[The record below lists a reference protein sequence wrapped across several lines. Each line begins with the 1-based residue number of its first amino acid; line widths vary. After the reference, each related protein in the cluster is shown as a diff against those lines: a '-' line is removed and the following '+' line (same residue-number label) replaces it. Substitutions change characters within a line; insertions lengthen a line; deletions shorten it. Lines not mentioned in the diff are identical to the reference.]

1 MTDKMPLISVCIISR
16 GLGPLLTACLQS
28 LTNQHNPPSFEVLV
42 GSRRRSQ
49 IEAEVRSYFPDSIVD
64 DAAQSLPG
72 GGRNSLIEKA
82 RGELLLFIDDDVVVH
97 PHLLENLARLAGEL
111 PEVGVFGGPN
121 LTPGGSTR
129 FQVIQ
134 GAVLGSIVTSGPI
147 RRRYGKHPS
156 GAADERSL
164 ILCNLA
170 VRRSAMRPFQA
181 DLACAE
187 ENQMLLELERHGVQM
202 RYDPDLVVYHERR
215 DTLRGFSRQV
225 YKYGYGR
232 GQVLRRNPRSF
243 RVAYLVPSATCI
255 YVALTPALTFAGP
268 WTLVPLAAYCLFVA
282 AGGAKVAYSLKRIGT
297 WAPATGLIVMVHAC
311 YGVGVMAGLTAAA
324 GKGRSR
330 RTTAVIDADA
340 QAFEATDV

>member
-1 MTDKMPLISVCIISR
+1 MTETMPLISVCIISR
-16 GLGPLLTACLQS
+16 GLGPLLGACLGS
-28 LTNQHNPPSFEVLV
+28 LKNQHNPPAFEVLV
-42 GSRRRSQ
+42 ASRRKSQ
-49 IEAEVRSYFPDSIVD
+49 IEQEVRSHFPESTVD
-64 DAAQSLPG
+64 DALQSLPG

-82 RGELLLFIDDDVVVH
+82 RGELILFIDDDVEAH
-97 PHLLENLARLAGEL
+97 PNLLERLARLAGEL

-156 GAADERSL
+156 GPADERSL

-187 ENQMLLELERHGVQM
+187 ENQMLLELERHGVKM
-202 RYDPDLVVYHERR
+202 RYDPELVVYHERR
-215 DTLRGFSRQV
+215 DTPGGFCRQV

-232 GQVLRRNPRSF
+232 GQVMRRNPRSF
-243 RVAYLVPSATCI
+243 RLAYVAPSATCI
-255 YVALTPALTFAGP
+255 YVAVLPALSLAGS
-268 WTLVPLAAYCLFVA
+268 WTLAPLAAYCAVVA

-311 YGVGVMAGLTAAA
+311 YGVGVMAGLTASK
-324 GKGRSR
+324 GKRPSR
-330 RTTAVIDADA
+330 RTASVIDADA
-340 QAFEATDV
+340 QAFEPTDI